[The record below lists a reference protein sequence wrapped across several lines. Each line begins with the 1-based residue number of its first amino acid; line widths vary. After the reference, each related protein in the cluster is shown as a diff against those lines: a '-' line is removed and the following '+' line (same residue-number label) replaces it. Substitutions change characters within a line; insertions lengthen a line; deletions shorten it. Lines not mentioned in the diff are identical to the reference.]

1 MVFRS
6 TAVRK
11 REQRRCRSGGLLRFG
26 MAGVRFR
33 GAEHHPGGAMLII
46 LFTGTM
52 VAQQIST
59 TWFCCAVITTGRCT
73 TPSGVSRSARIGR
86 RCSIHPC
93 RSIRINSRSAGTAHP
108 QQPEPRQ
115 SNTSAPGTNHA
126 PVLVHVSGQIP
137 TPQIPTPQ
145 IPAPQI
151 PALRTRA
158 SVAEGDTT
166 SIARNSPAYRGYS
179 STGRVLIALKIHDAA

>member
-1 MVFRS
+1 MRTVFRS
-6 TAVRK
+6 TAARK
-11 REQRRCRSGGLLRFG
+11 REQRRFRKGEHWPSG
-26 MAGVRFR
+26 MAGARFR
-33 GAEHHPGGAMLII
+33 GAGLRRGGAMPII

-137 TPQIPTPQ
+137 TPQIP
-145 IPAPQI
+145 APQI